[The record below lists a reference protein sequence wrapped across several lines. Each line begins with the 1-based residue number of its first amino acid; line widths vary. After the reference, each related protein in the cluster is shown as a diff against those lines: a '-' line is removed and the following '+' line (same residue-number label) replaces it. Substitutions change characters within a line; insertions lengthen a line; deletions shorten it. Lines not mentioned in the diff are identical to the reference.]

1 MAIVLGLLTAALF
14 GAGDFFGGLSTK
26 RVSVVVVIAI
36 AHFIG
41 LVSIALVAPFVAEE
55 FLTRDFLVGI
65 AAGVAGGLGVALL
78 YRGLAQ
84 GPMAVVAPLTAITS
98 AAIPSLWGILGG
110 ESFTR
115 IAWAGIL
122 LAGLAIVLT
131 SLPGEP
137 RARKAQIAPR
147 VIIESLLSGAFFGVF
162 FILFDTTS
170 TTSSPWPVVGSRLIT
185 ASVLLIWLLAVRR
198 SELHALKSVEGR
210 KVLPLIALA
219 GLFDTA
225 SNALFLVATSFGDLT
240 IVAVLSSL
248 YPAST
253 VLLARFVLDERMSR
267 VQFTG
272 LVAALAATILIALG

>member
-36 AHFIG
+36 AHLIG
-41 LVSIALVAPFVAEE
+41 LISITLVAPFVADE

-98 AAIPSLWGILGG
+98 AAIPSLWGVAGG
-110 ESFTR
+110 ESFTLV
-115 IAWAGIL
+115 AWAGIL
-122 LAGLAIVLT
+122 LAGVAIVLT
-131 SLPGEP
+131 SLPGNQ

-147 VIIESLLSGAFFGVF
+147 VVVESLLSGAFFGVF

-170 TTSSPWPVVGSRLIT
+170 DTTAPWPVVGSRLIT
-185 ASVLLIWLLAVRR
+185 ASILLLWLVAARR
-198 SELHALKSVEGR
+198 SELHALTSVEGR
-210 KVLPLIALA
+210 KVLPLVALA

-225 SNALFLVATSFGDLT
+225 SNALFLMATSFGDLT

-267 VQFTG
+267 VQFAG
-272 LVAALAATILIALG
+272 LMAAIGATILIALG

>member
-1 MAIVLGLLTAALF
+1 M
-14 GAGDFFGGLSTK
+14 
-26 RVSVVVVIAI
+26 
-36 AHFIG
+36 
-41 LVSIALVAPFVAEE
+41 
-55 FLTRDFLVGI
+55 
-65 AAGVAGGLGVALL
+65 
-78 YRGLAQ
+78 
-84 GPMAVVAPLTAITS
+84 
-98 AAIPSLWGILGG
+98 
-110 ESFTR
+110 
-115 IAWAGIL
+115 
-122 LAGLAIVLT
+122 
-131 SLPGEP
+131 
-137 RARKAQIAPR
+137 
-147 VIIESLLSGAFFGVF
+147 IIESLLSGAFFGVF

-253 VLLARFVLDERMSR
+253 VLLARFVLDERISR

-272 LVAALAATILIALG
+272 LIAALAATILIALG